1 MIIRK
6 LVLTALLGLF
16 SSASFAE
23 AFKVEDIQ
31 VKGLQRVA
39 LGAALTHIPFNVGD
53 NLNDFRIS
61 QSIRSLFKSGHFNN
75 ISVSRD
81 GNRVIFT
88 VQERQTISDI
98 EYDGNKDIKDEQLL
112 ESLDENNIRVG
123 ETLDRTVLTNLELGL
138 EDFYYSVGKYNA
150 NVSSEII
157 YLPRNRVSIK
167 INFNEGDAAAIE
179 QINIVGN
186 EVFSDETLLSR
197 IELKF
202 DSPWWNLFAQDRYQ
216 KQTLQGDKETIES
229 YYLDRGYLRYKV
241 DSTQV
246 SVTPNKEGVYVTL
259 NVSEGD
265 TYNVSEVDFVGDMA
279 GFEPIIRSLNPI
291 RKDTLYNGALVTFTE
306 ESISRFLGRYGYAY
320 PTVTT
325 IPEINDED
333 NTVKLTIS
341 VNPGK
346 RIYVNRIN
354 IAGNTVT
361 SEEVFRREFRQ
372 FEGAWLSNSLVERSK
387 TRLQRLPYVA
397 SVDFETKQLPE
408 SDDLVDIDFDIAE
421 QSSGSFNA
429 GIGFGS
435 TTKISLNAGIQQNNF
450 LGTGNQLA
458 FNINTVSFSQSVTLS
473 YTDPFFT
480 VDGVS
485 LGGNLNFTEF
495 DAGSANLTQFNNQS
509 YGAGLTWGFPI
520 NETTRITIGGAYRH
534 SGISQIRT
542 YEQIQPFFDTF
553 SELQNNDTGLEFDN
567 FEFNLGI
574 SRSTLNRG
582 TFPTSGSRQSLAF
595 KITTPNSDLQY
606 FTVDLDAKW
615 YFPLTKSQRW
625 TVLARL
631 EGGYGN
637 GYGTF
642 QGNDQVLPFFENFR
656 AGGNDSLRGF
666 ETNIIGPRPIFRT
679 ASLIEGVSN
688 PLETGSVVAAGIDQ
702 DLIEPT
708 DNLRSVGGNA
718 KLLGG
723 VELIFPVP
731 FLPEGFENSVR
742 TSVFLDVGNVWDTEF
757 DLDDF
762 RDLAEDQ
769 FNLID
774 DYSDIGRYR
783 SSVGLSVQWLS
794 PMGPLL
800 FSFAKPLKKE
810 DSDDTSFFSFN
821 IGSTF

>member
-6 LVLTALLGLF
+6 LVLTTLLGVF
-16 SSASFAE
+16 SSVVSAE
-23 AFKVEDIQ
+23 TFKVEDIQ

-39 LGAALTHIPFNVGD
+39 LGATLTHIPFNVGD
-53 NLNDFRIS
+53 DLNEFRIS

-75 ISVSRD
+75 IAVFRD
-81 GNRVIFT
+81 GNRIIFQ
-88 VQERQTISDI
+88 VKERETISEI
-98 EYDGNKDIKDEQLL
+98 EYDGNKDIKDEQLVQ
-112 ESLDENNIRVG
+112 SLDENNIRVG

-150 NVSSEII
+150 NITSEII

-186 EVFSDETLLSR
+186 EVFSDEELLSR

-202 DSPWWNLFAQDRYQ
+202 DSPWWDIFAQDRYQ

-259 NVSEGD
+259 NVDEGEQ
-265 TYNVSEVDFVGDMA
+265 YNVSEVDFIGDMA

-291 RKDTLYNGALVTFTE
+291 RKDTLYNGALVTYTE
-306 ESISRFLGRYGYAY
+306 ETISRFLGRYGYAY

-333 NTVKLTIS
+333 KTVKLSIS

-354 IAGNTVT
+354 ITGNNVT
-361 SEEVFRREFRQ
+361 SEEVFRREIRQ
-372 FEGAWLSNSLVERSK
+372 MEGAWLSNSLVERSK
-387 TRLQRLPYVA
+387 TRLQRLPYLE
-397 SVDFETKQLPE
+397 SVEFETKRLPE
-408 SDDLVDIDFDIAE
+408 SDDLVDIDFELKE

-458 FNINTVSFSQSVTLS
+458 FSINTVSFSKSATLS

-480 VDGVS
+480 IDGVS
-485 LGGNLNFTEF
+485 LGGNINYTEF
-495 DAGSANLTQFNNQS
+495 DAGSANLTQFNNKS

-520 NETTRITIGGAYRH
+520 NETTRISIGGAFRH
-534 SGISQIRT
+534 SGITQLRT
-542 YEQIQPFFDTF
+542 YEQIQQFYDTF
-553 SELQNNDTGLEFDN
+553 SELQNDELGLEFDN

-582 TFPTSGSRQSLAF
+582 TFPTSGSRQSLGF

-606 FTVDLDAKW
+606 FTFDLDAKW
-615 YFPLTKSQRW
+615 YFPLTRSQRW

-679 ASLIEGVSN
+679 ATLIEGNAN
-688 PLETGSVVAAGIDQ
+688 PLETGAICCAGPDQ

-723 VELIFPVP
+723 IELIFPVP
-731 FLPEGFENSVR
+731 FLDESFANSVR
-742 TSVFLDVGNVWDTEF
+742 TSFFLDVGNVWDTEF
-757 DLDDF
+757 NLDDF
-762 RDLAEDQ
+762 RDLADDQ

-810 DSDDTSFFSFN
+810 DTDDTSFFSFN